1 MGSPKSVNSVPH
13 THQQAH
19 MVCVVEVVTYSYTG
33 RAHPSM
39 RNMRPIAPPK
49 DRLMR
54 ATGERE
60 TDREEDIS

>member
-1 MGSPKSVNSVPH
+1 
-13 THQQAH
+13 